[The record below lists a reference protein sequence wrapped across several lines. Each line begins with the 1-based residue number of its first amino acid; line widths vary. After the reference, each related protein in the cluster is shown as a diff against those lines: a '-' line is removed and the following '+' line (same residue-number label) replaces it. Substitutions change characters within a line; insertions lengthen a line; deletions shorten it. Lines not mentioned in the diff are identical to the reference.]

1 MPRGTQN
8 PPKERFSWFFLLAP
22 LSLAV
27 TIGINSCPKRNKT
40 VTTLAKKK
48 MSRAPADR
56 AKTDE
61 VRRAARRKREQEAH
75 TWYYDDL
82 VKLSG
87 KTRNTIYRHVARHTL
102 DPANIESVLYWLAR
116 HGTSRVKRNLLDYA
130 LEAGS
135 AKNPAE

>member
-1 MPRGTQN
+1 M
-8 PPKERFSWFFLLAP
+8 
-22 LSLAV
+22 
-27 TIGINSCPKRNKT
+27 TILVKKRT
-40 VTTLAKKK
+40 
-48 MSRAPADR
+48 SRAPADR
-56 AKTDE
+56 SKTEE

-102 DPANIESVLYWLAR
+102 DPENLESVLYWLAR
-116 HGTSRVKRNLLDYA
+116 HGTTKVKRNLLDYA

-135 AKNPAE
+135 AKNPAT